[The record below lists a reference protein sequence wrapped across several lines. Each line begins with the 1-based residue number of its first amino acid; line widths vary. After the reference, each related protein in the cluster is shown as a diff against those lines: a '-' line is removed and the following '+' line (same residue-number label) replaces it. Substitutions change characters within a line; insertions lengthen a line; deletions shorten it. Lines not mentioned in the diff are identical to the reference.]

1 MVKEATRPATGAPAV
16 SPMRPPSDVAWKDVK
31 EQLKNEF
38 GLKSSQLKEYDEVS
52 KADLLKAYE
61 MMQARACVCFA
72 CSTTYTTFETC

>member
-61 MMQARACVCFA
+61 MMQVSHIELCL
-72 CSTTYTTFETC
+72 